1 MKAPVKITTRRPTLY
16 ETADLLGV
24 SRARADELRV
34 LAAELAGRNGVP
46 ASRRVRKATAQRVSR
61 KARRS

>member
-1 MKAPVKITTRRPTLY
+1 MRGPVKIITRRPTLY

-24 SRARADELRV
+24 SRARADELRA
-34 LAAELAGRNGVP
+34 LAAELAGRNGAP
-46 ASRRVRKATAQRVSR
+46 ASRIARKATARRVSR